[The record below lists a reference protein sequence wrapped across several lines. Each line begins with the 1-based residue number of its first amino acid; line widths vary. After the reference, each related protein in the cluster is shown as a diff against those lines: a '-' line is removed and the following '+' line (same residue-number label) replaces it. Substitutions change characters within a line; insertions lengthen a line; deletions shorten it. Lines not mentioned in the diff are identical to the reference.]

1 MFKFLTKAIDVP
13 CKGYRLDCGCD
24 GYDYDCEYE
33 ASCEFF
39 CDECVCN
46 FGYMNPVNGKEISNL
61 MKFVQNKRAIEYYKN
76 KEKK

>member
-1 MFKFLTKAIDVP
+1 MFKFLTKSLDVP
-13 CKGYRLDCGCD
+13 CKGYRLDYGYD
-24 GYDYDCEYE
+24 GYEYDCEYE
-33 ASCEFF
+33 ASCDFS

-46 FGYMNPVNGKEISNL
+46 FGHMNPVNGKEISGL